1 MQDGH
6 LISLKKYLLYIFVMV
21 HPCIVQYS
29 FCTNVHSE
37 YCGVSMKD
45 NLNILLTK
53 KLQTNHTLLV
63 RTLKMNLKFCKFY
76 LCKFYKHEMNFV
88 KVLTSVLYICFIFF
102 PLFLMGCRRVYIHN
116 VLLLYTFW
124 LFLL

>member
-6 LISLKKYLLYIFVMV
+6 LISLKKIFVV
-21 HPCIVQYS
+21 HICNGSSLYCAIFFLYK
-29 FCTNVHSE
+29 CTFWILWCFDE
-37 YCGVSMKD
+37 T